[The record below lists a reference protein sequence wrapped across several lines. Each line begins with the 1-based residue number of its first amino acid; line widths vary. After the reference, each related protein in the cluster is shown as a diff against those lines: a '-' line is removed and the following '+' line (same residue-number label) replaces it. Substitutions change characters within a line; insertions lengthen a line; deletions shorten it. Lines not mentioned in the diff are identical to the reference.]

1 MIASPLAN
9 VIGPSVTGFPVGL
22 ARLASSSSSSSSS
35 SRGRFSAPTDFSAS
49 GGGGGGASSSSRAGV
64 SSMDGG
70 AVDGGAVAS
79 SVVASSALVIAK
91 TETRARECDDRGS
104 GLESQRSRRRSDGR
118 ARERERERGENDRD
132 GTWDGTGKGGNEM
145 EKYNVCG
152 VQIVDARRRLETGR
166 RGDDGGHARRAGS
179 AAYERARP
187 ESPRA
192 ASSGASMM
200 APVSSSRFGPGW
212 RPV

>member
-118 ARERERERGENDRD
+118 AREREREREKTTAMERGMGRGKVETRWKNIMSVVYKSSTRD
-132 GTWDGTGKGGNEM
+132 GGWRREDGETTGVTRGAP
-145 EKYNVCG
+145 V
-152 VQIVDARRRLETGR
+152 RRRTSARDRRVRERRRVGR
-166 RGDDGGHARRAGS
+166 R
-179 AAYERARP
+179 
-187 ESPRA
+187 
-192 ASSGASMM
+192 
-200 APVSSSRFGPGW
+200 
-212 RPV
+212 